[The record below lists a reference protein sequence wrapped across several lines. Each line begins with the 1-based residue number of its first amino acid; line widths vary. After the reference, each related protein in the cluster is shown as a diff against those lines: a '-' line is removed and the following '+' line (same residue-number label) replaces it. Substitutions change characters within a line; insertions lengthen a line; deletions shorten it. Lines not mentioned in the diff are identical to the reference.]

1 MFGLPFP
8 VRAAGVSL
16 LVLGLVSCT
25 GGTATPSPTPPPVQV
40 LLDGSPLTVEAG
52 TTVGALLTQ
61 SALHPTAGRLLAVDG
76 VVLERKAFPGR
87 VELNGHVARRETLL
101 ETGDRIRIVDGTDK
115 TEPTVRTVE
124 NVGRRVGDPERTL
137 AVYPTR
143 RITVSGRVSG
153 TVASVTE
160 RSIGRGYVPREVAL
174 TFDDGP
180 WPGST
185 KQILRILRRFHVH
198 ATFFQ
203 IGSLASQHSHLVAK
217 VLAGGNEIGNHSF
230 DHPETMA
237 DQSPDEVATELR
249 QASNV
254 LTAQGVDPTLFRP
267 PGGWYDDA
275 LIQQAREQGMR
286 VVTWDVDPR
295 DWRSHVTPREISRSV
310 LSQVH
315 AGSIV
320 LLHDGGGDAGHTIR
334 ALPAIIKGIRARG
347 LRLVTVPAHPI

>member
-1 MFGLPFP
+1 M
-8 VRAAGVSL
+8 
-16 LVLGLVSCT
+16 
-25 GGTATPSPTPPPVQV
+25 
-40 LLDGSPLTVEAG
+40 
-52 TTVGALLTQ
+52 
-61 SALHPTAGRLLAVDG
+61 
-76 VVLERKAFPGR
+76 
-87 VELNGHVARRETLL
+87 
-101 ETGDRIRIVDGTDK
+101 
-115 TEPTVRTVE
+115 
-124 NVGRRVGDPERTL
+124 
-137 AVYPTR
+137 
-143 RITVSGRVSG
+143 
-153 TVASVTE
+153 
-160 RSIGRGYVPREVAL
+160 PREVAL

-249 QASNV
+249 QASDV
-254 LTAQGVDPTLFRP
+254 LTAQGADPTLFRP

-275 LIQQAREQGMR
+275 LIQEAREQGMR

-315 AGSIV
+315 AETPPSAPPPPPHPLSPLPSSARTSPSPPPGSIV

-334 ALPAIIKGIRARG
+334 ALPTMIKGIRARG

>member
-16 LVLGLVSCT
+16 LVWGLASCT
-25 GGTATPSPTPPPVQV
+25 GGAATPSPTPPPVQV
-40 LLDGSPLTVEAG
+40 LLDGSPLTVGAG

-61 SALHPTAGRLLAVDG
+61 SALHPAAGRLLAVDG
-76 VVLERKAFPGR
+76 AVLERKAFPGR

-101 ETGDRIRIVDGTDK
+101 ETGDRIRIVNGTDK
-115 TEPTVRTVE
+115 TESTMRTVE

-143 RITVSGRVSG
+143 RITVSGRISG
-153 TVASVTE
+153 TIASVTE
-160 RSIGRGYVPREVAL
+160 RSIGRGNVPREVAL

-180 WPGST
+180 WPGAT

-237 DQSPDEVATELR
+237 HQSPDEVAAELR

-254 LTAQGVDPTLFRP
+254 LAAQGADPTLFRP

-286 VVTWDVDPR
+286 LVTWDVDPR
-295 DWRSHVTPREISRSV
+295 DWRSHVTPRRSPARSSRRC
-310 LSQVH
+310 
-315 AGSIV
+315 
-320 LLHDGGGDAGHTIR
+320 T
-334 ALPAIIKGIRARG
+334 RARSCCCTTAG
-347 LRLVTVPAHPI
+347 AMPVTRSGRSRRSSKASAPVGCAS